1 MQRFFEQH
9 KIEDEVIA
17 AGVSG
22 GADSLALVLRLNDWA
37 KQNGRR
43 IVALTVEH
51 GLRSE
56 SAAEAEYVAQLMAG
70 QGIEHHILPWV
81 GQKPKTGI
89 EEAARKARYDL
100 LAEWC
105 KAHNVR
111 VLAMG
116 HHLRDQAETFLL
128 RLIRG
133 SGVYGLSGIL
143 PVSERGGLLI
153 VRPQLDKTP
162 DELRGYLR
170 ERGVRWVEDP
180 SNQNQDFL
188 RVKIRRFLPEL
199 ERELGLTEGRLAAT
213 AAVLAQT
220 RAFVESEVQKVIKN
234 QVCVW
239 EQAGVSFKQA
249 DFGQWPQE
257 IKFHILAELL
267 AQVGQRDY
275 MPEAAEVLRLAEAM
289 ANPDFKGATLG
300 GCEVLVFQR
309 QIWLVPEADGS
320 SSILRK
326 KDWEEFVA
334 RHPQYAKISLPYKL
348 RRKLVQRAQA
358 GAATEAVG
366 PSVTGSLCG
375 VLTRRDA

>member
-1 MQRFFEQH
+1 MSGFFEQYQ
-9 KIEDEVIA
+9 IDDEVIA

-51 GLRSE
+51 GLRDE
-56 SAAEAEYVAQLMAG
+56 SAAEAQYVAKLMAEF
-70 QGIEHHILPWV
+70 GIEHHILPWV
-81 GQKPKTGI
+81 GDKPDTGI

-105 KAHNVR
+105 KANKVR
-111 VLAMG
+111 VLATG

-143 PVSERGGLLI
+143 PVSERGGLII

-162 DELRGYLR
+162 DELRGYLQ

-188 RVKIRRFLPEL
+188 RVKVRKFLPKL
-199 ERELGLTEGRLAAT
+199 AQGIGLTEERLAAT
-213 AAVLAQT
+213 AAVLAET
-220 RAFVESEVQKVIKN
+220 RAFIEAEVQKIIQN
-234 QVCVW
+234 QVRRW
-239 EQAGVSFKQA
+239 AGVGASFSIA
-249 DFGQWPQE
+249 DFKKWPQE

-267 AQVGQRDY
+267 RGIGQRDY
-275 MPEAAEVLRLAEAM
+275 MPEAAEVLRLAEAL
-289 ANPDFKGATLG
+289 AKPDFRGATLG
-300 GCEVLVFQR
+300 GCELLVFRR
-309 QIWLVPEADGS
+309 QIWVLPEANRQAAV
-320 SSILRK
+320 LRK

-334 RHPQYAKISLPYKL
+334 RHPQYAKLVLPYKL
-348 RRKLVQRAQA
+348 RLYIVRGRLR
-358 GAATEAVG
+358 
-366 PSVTGSLCG
+366 
-375 VLTRRDA
+375 

>member
-220 RAFVESEVQKVIKN
+220 RAFIESEVQKVIKN

-239 EQAGVSFKQA
+239 EQVGVSFKQA
-249 DFGQWPQE
+249 DLGQWPQE

-267 AQVGQRDY
+267 RGIGQRDY
-275 MPEAAEVLRLAEAM
+275 MPEAAEVLRLAEAL
-289 ANPDFKGATLG
+289 AKPDFRGATLG
-300 GCEVLVFQR
+300 GCELLVFRR
-309 QIWLVPEADGS
+309 QIWLLPEANRQAAV
-320 SSILRK
+320 LRK

-334 RHPQYAKISLPYKL
+334 RHPQYAKLVLPYKL
-348 RRKLVQRAQA
+348 RQKTRCLYLAPVESYHEVRIGRA
-358 GAATEAVG
+358 
-366 PSVTGSLCG
+366 
-375 VLTRRDA
+375 

>member
-1 MQRFFEQH
+1 MSGFFEQYQ
-9 KIEDEVIA
+9 IDDEVIA

-51 GLRSE
+51 GLRDE
-56 SAAEAEYVAQLMAG
+56 SAAEAQYVAKLMAEF
-70 QGIEHHILPWV
+70 GIEHHILPWV
-81 GQKPKTGI
+81 GDKPDTGI

-105 KAHNVR
+105 KANKVR
-111 VLAMG
+111 VLATG

-143 PVSERGGLLI
+143 PVSERGGLII

-188 RVKIRRFLPEL
+188 RVKIRKFLPKL
-199 ERELGLTEGRLAAT
+199 AQGIGLTEERLAAT
-213 AAVLAQT
+213 AAVLAET
-220 RAFVESEVQKVIKN
+220 RAFIEAEVQKIIQN
-234 QVCVW
+234 QQPCC
-239 EQAGVSFKQA
+239 GRS
-249 DFGQWPQE
+249 P
-257 IKFHILAELL
+257 
-267 AQVGQRDY
+267 
-275 MPEAAEVLRLAEAM
+275 AAPR
-289 ANPDFKGATLG
+289 
-300 GCEVLVFQR
+300 
-309 QIWLVPEADGS
+309 S
-320 SSILRK
+320 
-326 KDWEEFVA
+326 
-334 RHPQYAKISLPYKL
+334 
-348 RRKLVQRAQA
+348 
-358 GAATEAVG
+358 G
-366 PSVTGSLCG
+366 PASRPL
-375 VLTRRDA
+375 